1 MELIWAN
8 KGGNSRVIVIPTANV
23 NQDFTQ
29 RAIKNFQ
36 SYDYDI
42 LCVQD
47 SGDGFSSTKL
57 NWGVLI
63 ASAGIFFFIYMEV
76 WLTEGNKGELN
87 EGEK

>member
-1 MELIWAN
+1 MVKQKTIVLARLMTLTFIKTVRMICIIFLALVL
-8 KGGNSRVIVIPTANV
+8 KGLTEI
-23 NQDFTQ
+23 
-29 RAIKNFQ
+29 
-36 SYDYDI
+36 
-42 LCVQD
+42 
-47 SGDGFSSTKL
+47 GFSSTKL